1 MSNDETTRII
11 KRKSNDLDE
20 TVAAA
25 QNKSNSETDSE
36 PHTRIIRPGD
46 SSIGVF
52 DEKKSSSFAVEPVVG
67 WLVVIAGPGK
77 GNSLKLGMGMNGIGR
92 NHDER
97 VCLDFGDD
105 EISRKSHA
113 LVTYDPKSN
122 KFYAQHG
129 GGVNL
134 TYLNDSPLLQP
145 LELTG
150 KEIISLGNTK
160 LCFVPFCDNEF
171 SW

>member
-20 TVAAA
+20 TIAAA
-25 QNKSNSETDSE
+25 QSSIKQDNDSE
-36 PHTRIIRPGD
+36 PHTRIIRPGN
-46 SSIGVF
+46 SSIGVL
-52 DEKKSSSFAVEPVVG
+52 DEKKQSSFAVEPVVG
-67 WLVVIAGPGK
+67 WLVVVDGPGK
-77 GNSLKLGMGMNGIGR
+77 GNSVKLGIGMNGIGR
-92 NHDER
+92 NEDER
-97 VCLDFGDD
+97 ICLNFGDE

-122 KFYAQHG
+122 KFFAQHG

-134 TYLNDSPLLQP
+134 TYLNDAPLLQP
-145 LELTG
+145 QELFG

-160 LCFVPFCDNEF
+160 LCFIPFCDSNF